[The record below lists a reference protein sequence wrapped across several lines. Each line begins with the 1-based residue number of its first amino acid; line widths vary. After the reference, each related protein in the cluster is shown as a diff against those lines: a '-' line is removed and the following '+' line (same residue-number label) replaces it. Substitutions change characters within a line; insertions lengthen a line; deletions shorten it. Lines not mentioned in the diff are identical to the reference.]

1 MNSFS
6 VLVEENSGEKT
17 FFLEQYSV
25 QVEDTIMFLCDAKSS
40 KAEDNG
46 AYLLN

>member
-1 MNSFS
+1 MF
-6 VLVEENSGEKT
+6 LVKENSGEKT
-17 FFLEQYSV
+17 VPKRIFLEQYSV

-40 KAEDNG
+40 KA